1 MCAAVIVAGA
11 AETASSFQLV
21 DTGITGIYKFNGA
34 ALTGDG
40 RVVFA
45 PYNAD
50 GVGVFDPTND
60 IFTLLD
66 ISAKISMG
74 AKFVGAA
81 LAGDGRVVFAPENAD
96 GVGVF
101 DPRDDSF
108 TLLDIS
114 AKISSDI
121 KFLFAAPAG
130 DCRVVFGPFNADG
143 VGVFDPTD
151 NSFSLVNIFNTISG
165 TGKFKGAALTGDGRV
180 VFAPYNANSVG
191 SYAPSCTAST
201 YPKLTSPDNAAAGT
215 CAGLTELASGA
226 TYVPECNS
234 GYMLSGQVTTSCS
247 AGTLTLA
254 TCVALCTCCE
264 SRMMKLGLNLG
275 RVCLPP

>member
-1 MCAAVIVAGA
+1 MP
-11 AETASSFQLV
+11 
-21 DTGITGIYKFNGA
+21 
-34 ALTGDG
+34 
-40 RVVFA
+40 A
-45 PYNAD
+45 PRRRA
-50 GVGVFDPTND
+50 T
-60 IFTLLD
+60 
-66 ISAKISMG
+66 
-74 AKFVGAA
+74 
-81 LAGDGRVVFAPENAD
+81 AGDGRVVFAPAD
-96 GVGVF
+96 
-101 DPRDDSF
+101 
-108 TLLDIS
+108 
-114 AKISSDI
+114 
-121 KFLFAAPAG
+121 
-130 DCRVVFGPFNADG
+130 ADG

>member
-21 DTGITGIYKFNGA
+21 DTGITGIYKFN
-34 ALTGDG
+34 
-40 RVVFA
+40 
-45 PYNAD
+45 
-50 GVGVFDPTND
+50 
-60 IFTLLD
+60 
-66 ISAKISMG
+66 
-74 AKFVGAA
+74 
-81 LAGDGRVVFAPENAD
+81 
-96 GVGVF
+96 
-101 DPRDDSF
+101 
-108 TLLDIS
+108 
-114 AKISSDI
+114 
-121 KFLFAAPAG
+121 
-130 DCRVVFGPFNADG
+130 
-143 VGVFDPTD
+143 
-151 NSFSLVNIFNTISG
+151 
-165 TGKFKGAALTGDGRV
+165 GAALTGDGRV

-215 CAGLTELASGA
+215 CAGLTELALGSSC
-226 TYVPECNS
+226 VPACNA
-234 GYMLSGQVTTSCS
+234 GYSLSGQLTTSCS

>member
-66 ISAKISMG
+66 ISAKIS
-74 AKFVGAA
+74 
-81 LAGDGRVVFAPENAD
+81 
-96 GVGVF
+96 
-101 DPRDDSF
+101 
-108 TLLDIS
+108 
-114 AKISSDI
+114 SDI

-130 DCRVVFGPFNADG
+130 DGRVVFGPFDADG
-143 VGVFDPTD
+143 VGVFDPTND
-151 NSFSLVNIFNTISG
+151 SFTLVNIGDTISMDH
-165 TGKFKGAALTGDGRV
+165 KFSGATLVGDGRI
-180 VFAPYNANSVG
+180 VFAPFSADGVG
-191 SYAPSCTAST
+191 VYSYPLPPALPNC
-201 YPKLTSPDNAAAGT
+201 
-215 CAGLTELASGA
+215 
-226 TYVPECNS
+226 
-234 GYMLSGQVTTSCS
+234 TSCE
-247 AGTLTLA
+247 AKLHGYGLIVDRIVKGE
-254 TCVALCTCCE
+254 CVE
-264 SRMMKLGLNLG
+264 G
-275 RVCLPP
+275 